1 MENMWEKT
9 IPKMIPK
16 KLNLLQFI
24 MITESLQSKRE
35 LYFIALEYDHAY
47 DLSWVS
53 EVAYHNQPN
62 ITNYSK
68 PKYCSLRPTT

>member
-24 MITESLQSKRE
+24 ITESLQSKRE
-35 LYFIALEYDHAY
+35 LYFIALQYDHAY
-47 DLSWVS
+47 DVSQVS